1 MTFQERL
8 VNLKQKIESGL
19 PTQAKTIMHD
29 ATKALEETGIE
40 KTILKVGDTA
50 PEFSLPD
57 QNGNLVHSTALLKK
71 GPLVITFYRGVWC
84 PYCNLDL
91 SNLKRYISDFE
102 AANATLLSIS
112 PQIARYNS
120 QIIDR
125 QRLPFDLLS
134 DNANEV
140 AEKFGLRWTMVDP
153 LKSLYNDQFKIN
165 LPTYNGEDSWT
176 LPMPARFL
184 IDTDGIIKYA
194 EAKADY
200 TNRPNPDELI
210 EVVKSI

>member
-1 MTFQERL
+1 MTFQDRL
-8 VNLKQKIESGL
+8 VNLKEKIESGL
-19 PTQAKTIMHD
+19 PDEAIHIMHN

-40 KTILKVGDTA
+40 AAILKVGEKA

-57 QNGNLVHSTALLKK
+57 QNGQLVSSKELYQK
-71 GPLVITFYRGVWC
+71 GPIIITFYRGVWC

-91 SNLKRYISDFE
+91 SNLKRYMNEFE
-102 AANATLLSIS
+102 AVNATLLSIS
-112 PQIARYNS
+112 PQIEKYNA
-120 QIIDR
+120 QIVER
-125 QRLPFDLLS
+125 QRLPFNLLS
-134 DNANEV
+134 DLGNEV

-153 LKSLYNDQFKIN
+153 LRSLYDNQFKIN
-165 LPTYNGEDSWT
+165 LPIYNGENSWT

-184 IDTDGIIKYA
+184 IDTEGIVRYA

-210 EVVKSI
+210 AVLKSI